1 MSKKIYLNCMND
13 KIWFCC
19 LALIVLIAGC
29 SDSSTPSG
37 AESRTNVFIDSRDSQ
52 TYKTVEIGGQVWMA
66 ENLNYQVIWEHD
78 DLDTLHGMSW
88 CYNDSAEYCEKQGRL
103 YQWDEALYACPDG
116 WKFPSKADFDSL
128 IYAVGGFEHAAD
140 SLISLGFITDIQG
153 GYHFMGYFSY
163 FDEYAYFWTSD
174 EIRGRNA
181 RSVMFAKGS
190 PGVSYDET
198 YEEFALSVRCV
209 RSTN

>member
-1 MSKKIYLNCMND
+1 MNVLVTGSNGNLG
-13 KIWFCC
+13 CELRR
-19 LALIVLIAGC
+19 LAA
-29 SDSSTPSG
+29 DSTDRFVFTDIGEMPG
-37 AESRTNVFIDSRDSQ
+37 AD
-52 TYKTVEIGGQVWMA
+52 
-66 ENLNYQVIWEHD
+66 
-78 DLDTLHGMSW
+78 
-88 CYNDSAEYCEKQGRL
+88 
-103 YQWDEALYACPDG
+103 
-116 WKFPSKADFDSL
+116 
-128 IYAVGGFEHAAD
+128 D

-190 PGVSYDET
+190 PGVSFDET

>member
-1 MSKKIYLNCMND
+1 MRI
-13 KIWFCC
+13 C
-19 LALIVLIAGC
+19 LWLWSLAFVVVAICAC
-29 SDSSTPSG
+29 SDS
-37 AESRTNVFIDSRDSQ
+37 DSLSAADSHTGVLVDPRDSQ
-52 TYKTVEIGGQVWMA
+52 TYKTVEIGGRVWMA
-66 ENLNYQVIWEHD
+66 ENLNYRVIWERD
-78 DLDTLHGMSW
+78 DLDTLHGSSW
-88 CYNDSAEYCEKQGRL
+88 CYNDSAKYCEKRGRL

-128 IYAVGGFEHAAD
+128 IYAVGGFQNAAD
-140 SLISLGFITDIQG
+140 SLISRGFITDIQG
-153 GYHFMGYFSY
+153 GYYFMGYFSY

-174 EIRGRNA
+174 EVRGRNA

-190 PGVSYDET
+190 SGVSYDET